1 MAETFET
8 DINTDNVRRVV
19 NSLIDEGRD
28 REAASFT
35 VALEGLD
42 YSDRPHVRIELVDDD
57 RKKGVHVMFAR
68 APSMQRFYPAIRDS
82 LKRRELRYKD
92 CTRAG
97 QRYLSSEQ
105 SIAAADVIELLD
117 EFTGETCGAP
127 LVVDFRR
134 NAGSA
139 MRALIAKRPALA
151 MLSAFSF
158 IIIWITFQIYEIL
171 QLQSVR
177 SLSLVNVDRVEL
189 VLGGLVFG
197 LMVNIRMAN
206 RIRRTKPRPW
216 WGELL
221 IAIPFIMSPLTA

>member
-1 MAETFET
+1 MAKTFET
-8 DINTDNVRRVV
+8 DMYTDNIRRVI
-19 NSLIDEGRD
+19 NSLIAEGRD

-42 YSDRPHVRIELVDDD
+42 YTDRPHVRIELADDD
-57 RKKGVHVMFAR
+57 GKKGVHVMFAR
-68 APSMQRFYPAIRDS
+68 APEMQRFYPAIRES
-82 LKRRELRYKD
+82 LKRRELCYKD

-97 QRYLSSEQ
+97 QQYLSTEQ

-117 EFTGETCGAP
+117 ELTGESFDAP

-134 NAGSA
+134 NSGSA

-158 IIIWITFQIYEIL
+158 ILIWITFQIYEIL
-171 QLQSVR
+171 QLLSVR
-177 SLSLVNVDRVEL
+177 SLSIVNVDRVEL
-189 VLGGLVFG
+189 ILGGLIVG
-197 LMVNIRMAN
+197 LMVNMRMTS

-216 WGELL
+216 WGGLL
-221 IAIPFIMSPLTA
+221 ISMPFILAPLTA